1 MSTVVTNTNIGDNGM
16 STMKTL
22 VDKFHTLENEVRGEI
37 LERPQE
43 IHTSV
48 LALLSRKHQ
57 FQVGPP
63 GTAKSLTV
71 ERVCARIGDL
81 GDEGYFRWL
90 LTQYTTPDELFGG
103 PDFNMLRE
111 HGIYK
116 RVTEHKLPRAYVA
129 FLDEALDLDTPILTA
144 KGWRTI
150 GDLEVGDQVYGSDGG
165 LTTINALT
173 PIKTEAT
180 CYRVSFSDG
189 SSIVAD
195 AGHNWVVRSTGSHAW
210 RTLTTE
216 EVLSELDAV
225 GYMQTPKHDPVE
237 LPHAHLDIDPYVLGL
252 WLGNGNNFN
261 GEIYVRPEWLDD
273 TLANVQKSYPQARHL
288 NTNDAGTLATIS
300 MADTGFRAA
309 LGRAGLIQNKHL
321 PSSYAISS
329 IQQRIE
335 LVRGLCDTDGYMEP
349 VYNTVTFSN
358 TNESIVDGVV
368 SILSSLGIH
377 ATKTSV
383 TDNRISE
390 LTGKPYKQCWK
401 VHFRPTP
408 KLNPFKSRNYEVSE
422 PMKTIYTKIVSI
434 VPEDS
439 RPVRCITVSA
449 DDHCFLVGYNFVVT
463 HNCFKGSSAILNT
476 NLSIM
481 NERIFNNVDDDPKVP
496 LISMFGASNEVPAGD
511 ELSALWDRLHF
522 RHKVSALRES
532 SNFVKMLSTPI
543 PENPTPVVSLEDIAA
558 ANVLVQQVRVTDDVF
573 EALRDLRSDLMKA
586 SIEPSERRWVDAVA
600 IIRAEAFFNGRDVA
614 DTEDTRPLMHVLWN
628 REDDMREVRKQVLEL
643 ANPLD
648 RECAE
653 LLDRVHDLEGEFH
666 RAQGL
671 QNVQEKQRDLMEI
684 FDKMKRLFAGDHAIK
699 GLISLRTDIEE
710 SGKTSFMIDELNSRS
725 ETLGKEVKYEIQQ
738 IKKAGSNS

>member
-1 MSTVVTNTNIGDNGM
+1 MSTVTTNTNIGDNDM

-22 VDKFHTLENEVRGEI
+22 VEKFHTLEDEVRGEI

-81 GDEGYFRWL
+81 GEEGYFRWL

-103 PDFNMLRE
+103 PDFNKLRE

-129 FLDEALDLDTPILTA
+129 FLDE
-144 KGWRTI
+144 
-150 GDLEVGDQVYGSDGG
+150 V
-165 LTTINALT
+165 
-173 PIKTEAT
+173 
-180 CYRVSFSDG
+180 
-189 SSIVAD
+189 
-195 AGHNWVVRSTGSHAW
+195 
-210 RTLTTE
+210 
-216 EVLSELDAV
+216 
-225 GYMQTPKHDPVE
+225 
-237 LPHAHLDIDPYVLGL
+237 
-252 WLGNGNNFN
+252 
-261 GEIYVRPEWLDD
+261 
-273 TLANVQKSYPQARHL
+273 
-288 NTNDAGTLATIS
+288 
-300 MADTGFRAA
+300 
-309 LGRAGLIQNKHL
+309 
-321 PSSYAISS
+321 
-329 IQQRIE
+329 
-335 LVRGLCDTDGYMEP
+335 
-349 VYNTVTFSN
+349 
-358 TNESIVDGVV
+358 
-368 SILSSLGIH
+368 
-377 ATKTSV
+377 
-383 TDNRISE
+383 
-390 LTGKPYKQCWK
+390 
-401 VHFRPTP
+401 
-408 KLNPFKSRNYEVSE
+408 
-422 PMKTIYTKIVSI
+422 
-434 VPEDS
+434 
-439 RPVRCITVSA
+439 
-449 DDHCFLVGYNFVVT
+449 
-463 HNCFKGSSAILNT
+463 FKGSSAILNT

-522 RHKVSALRES
+522 RHKVSAIRES

-573 EALRDLRSDLMKA
+573 EALRDLRADLMKVN
-586 SIEPSERRWVDAVA
+586 IEPSERRWVDAVS
-600 IIRAEAFFNGRDVA
+600 IIRAEAFFNGRDTA

-738 IKKAGSNS
+738 IKKAGSSS

>member
-1 MSTVVTNTNIGDNGM
+1 
-16 STMKTL
+16 MKTL
-22 VDKFHTLENEVRGEI
+22 VDKFHALENEVRNEI

-63 GTAKSLTV
+63 GCLAGDTVIPVNRAGNGRQYALEDLVKKFNGESIASGYREYSWDPEIPTYVQSVYEDGIRLNLLENAWCSGVKTTYELTTANGRVIRATDEHPFLTAEGVFARLDELSVGDFVQVDAGIINTGGRTKLQYRDRATNYHPRQRKGSPFLDYEGRVAEHRLMIEADINGLTLEDYLHALRWDKDASSSFTYLTPDDIVHHVDGNHLNNDLSNLEVTTTSLHGVEHSQAATKRILRQVETDRITSIRKVGEEMTYDLEVADDPHNFVANGFAVHNTAKSLTV

-81 GDEGYFRWL
+81 GEEGYFRWL

-103 PDFNMLRE
+103 PDFNKLRE

-129 FLDEALDLDTPILTA
+129 FLDEI
-144 KGWRTI
+144 
-150 GDLEVGDQVYGSDGG
+150 
-165 LTTINALT
+165 
-173 PIKTEAT
+173 
-180 CYRVSFSDG
+180 
-189 SSIVAD
+189 
-195 AGHNWVVRSTGSHAW
+195 
-210 RTLTTE
+210 
-216 EVLSELDAV
+216 
-225 GYMQTPKHDPVE
+225 
-237 LPHAHLDIDPYVLGL
+237 
-252 WLGNGNNFN
+252 
-261 GEIYVRPEWLDD
+261 
-273 TLANVQKSYPQARHL
+273 
-288 NTNDAGTLATIS
+288 
-300 MADTGFRAA
+300 
-309 LGRAGLIQNKHL
+309 
-321 PSSYAISS
+321 
-329 IQQRIE
+329 
-335 LVRGLCDTDGYMEP
+335 
-349 VYNTVTFSN
+349 
-358 TNESIVDGVV
+358 
-368 SILSSLGIH
+368 
-377 ATKTSV
+377 
-383 TDNRISE
+383 
-390 LTGKPYKQCWK
+390 
-401 VHFRPTP
+401 
-408 KLNPFKSRNYEVSE
+408 
-422 PMKTIYTKIVSI
+422 
-434 VPEDS
+434 
-439 RPVRCITVSA
+439 
-449 DDHCFLVGYNFVVT
+449 
-463 HNCFKGSSAILNT
+463 FKGSSAILNT

-481 NERIFNNVDDDPKVP
+481 NERIFNNVDDNPKVP

-543 PENPTPVVSLEDIAA
+543 PENPAPVVSLEDIAA
-558 ANVLVQQVRVTDDVF
+558 ANVLVQQVRITDDVF

-600 IIRAEAFFNGRDVA
+600 IIRAEAFFNGRDTA

-738 IKKAGSNS
+738 IKKAGSSS